1 MGLLQSEGVLIIAI
15 LVYIAS
21 KIRVNPSIAVSAA
34 VQHESIAT
42 QQENNVSVRRGSADG
57 FEHASLPSNHHDLD
71 EYRNTPGFFLVYPNG
86 EVEAGKQ

>member
-21 KIRVNPSIAVSAA
+21 KIRVNPSDVVAPS
-34 VQHESIAT
+34 VQPESRAT
-42 QQENNVSVRRGSADG
+42 TQGNNVSVRRGSVDG
-57 FEHASLPSNHHDLD
+57 FEHASLPSNHHDLE